1 MIFLGL
7 RMFSTHVF
15 NTCFHVSFQV
25 RNRLDDWTTEG
36 PTTTSPRRPLGGMPP
51 GEKECAEIC
60 GMHLE
65 EARPLRDAMKIAFI
79 YDTCITQT
87 YIYTVQHIYIDTN
100 SRNGLTLRMGSNL
113 WPLEEEHQSFCI
125 WMNLGKF
132 CNRTW
137 GV

>member
-1 MIFLGL
+1 
-7 RMFSTHVF
+7 
-15 NTCFHVSFQV
+15 
-25 RNRLDDWTTEG
+25 
-36 PTTTSPRRPLGGMPP
+36 
-51 GEKECAEIC
+51 
-60 GMHLE
+60 MHLE

-87 YIYTVQHIYIDTN
+87 YIYINTQHIYIYIDTN

-113 WPLEEEHQSFCI
+113 RPLEEEHQSFCI

>member
-1 MIFLGL
+1 MHRFFRQPDFVIHQTSTDFHD
-7 RMFSTHVF
+7 FSWTADVF

-87 YIYTVQHIYIDTN
+87 YIYIHSIYIYRYKQQEWID
-100 SRNGLTLRMGSNL
+100 S
-113 WPLEEEHQSFCI
+113 
-125 WMNLGKF
+125 
-132 CNRTW
+132 
-137 GV
+137 